1 MKDHLF
7 FAGQAGFVIE
17 SASGCRMGIDL
28 YLSNVVQEVEGHDG
42 YKRLVPSV
50 LEPDNCN
57 LDVIIATHFHRDHFD
72 IGSMGTLMGN
82 DCSILFCPQDCK
94 KDVDDLGI
102 DSSRVVF
109 VKPGDTHSYKD
120 FCIHF
125 VSCDHGDAAPL
136 AVGVIVEVDGKLVYE
151 TGDTCLRIDRISEYL
166 QFGHINLMIAPIN
179 GMYGNMNEEDCSQLS
194 YLIKPDITIPCH
206 FGMFASHMGSPGRF
220 IEIMREKGLHYLL
233 MAVGEDYIF

>member
-72 IGSMGTLMGN
+72 VDSIPRLMNN
-82 DCSILFCPQDCK
+82 DKTKLFAAYDCIQD
-94 KDVDDLGI
+94 VNE
-102 DSSRVVF
+102 SVF
-109 VKPGDTHSYKD
+109 VKNRVIYVKPGNSFRCGD
-120 FCIHF
+120 FDLDFIN
-125 VSCDHGDAAPL
+125 CDHGTGAPQ
-136 AVGVIVEVDGKLVYE
+136 AVGVIISVDGKRILE
-151 TGDTCLRIDRISEYL
+151 TGDTCLRLDRVDEYL
-166 QFGHINLMIAPIN
+166 SKGEIDVLIAPIN
-179 GMYGNMNEEDCSQLS
+179 GAYGNLNEEDCVSLAEA
-194 YLIKPDITIPCH
+194 LRAKMTIPCH
-206 FGMFASHMGSPGRF
+206 YGMFASHHGDVGKF
-220 IEIMREKGLHYLL
+220 YEKMLDKKLPFCL
-233 MAVGEDYIF
+233 MTMGEDYCL